1 VQRPHTTLV
10 PLILSTESYFGLLK
24 VRLSF
29 AHPHR
34 TLRLNPG
41 FAMNVSLARW
51 FWVRVL
57 QGSATSS
64 TRKEAQTKI
73 EGEKTWDTVTADE
86 IHQGAFPSSLTTSW
100 SRRSA
105 MTDTSVLKVPE
116 RPGKQKG
123 PPELARQRLI
133 PSFAP
138 GHH

>member
-1 VQRPHTTLV
+1 M
-10 PLILSTESYFGLLK
+10 K
-24 VRLSF
+24 VS
-29 AHPHR
+29 
-34 TLRLNPG
+34 
-41 FAMNVSLARW
+41 SARW
-51 FWVRVL
+51 FWIRVL

-64 TRKEAQTKI
+64 TKI

-86 IHQGAFPSSLTTSW
+86 IRQSAFAFPSSLTASW

-105 MTDTSVLKVPE
+105 TTDTSVLKVPE